1 MASTPRK
8 GPRCPRGPAQVGWQ
22 VFQGILATMG
32 PQAGMAEM
40 EPVVRRVRK
49 EIQVRIKPLA
59 SSITDSSQVE
69 EGFYNHKRA
78 IVTD

>member
-1 MASTPRK
+1 MARTPRK
-8 GPRCPRGPAQVGWQ
+8 GPHCPRGPAQVGWQ
-22 VFQGILATMG
+22 VFQGITG

-40 EPVVRRVRK
+40 ASVVRRVRK

-59 SSITDSSQVE
+59 SSITDSSRVE
-69 EGFYNHKRA
+69 EGFKNHERA